1 METASVIGS
10 IQRILE
16 KDTDLYTYK
25 VAEMQMLKDSDIQG
39 RIRFAKWV
47 KRHKA
52 TVNNIWF
59 TDEAHF
65 QLTVQYN
72 KQNRRHW
79 AYEKPDICAETQLH
93 PAKVTVWA
101 AISSHG
107 IIGPFYFEEDG
118 DTATITSDRYV
129 DMLKRQFLPALKE
142 KQLEEIW
149 FQQDG
154 AAPHTSKAALAWL
167 TETFQQ
173 KLISRKTPIEWP
185 AHSPDLTPCDFFLW
199 GYLKERVYAPEP
211 NTLEDLKQA
220 IQREISCITPQMCI
234 NVINSF
240 WKRTQL
246 LGARNGQHV
255 EHVL

>member
-1 METASVIGS
+1 
-10 IQRILE
+10 
-16 KDTDLYTYK
+16 
-25 VAEMQMLKDSDIQG
+25 
-39 RIRFAKWV
+39 
-47 KRHKA
+47 
-52 TVNNIWF
+52 
-59 TDEAHF
+59 
-65 QLTVQYN
+65 
-72 KQNRRHW
+72 
-79 AYEKPDICAETQLH
+79 
-93 PAKVTVWA
+93 
-101 AISSHG
+101 
-107 IIGPFYFEEDG
+107 
-118 DTATITSDRYV
+118 
-129 DMLKRQFLPALKE
+129 MLKRQFLPALKE